1 MPVTRSERIAK
12 TVEFF
17 PHNCAAPQASAR
29 DNALYA
35 AQSLADAL
43 KGHQAHDPY
52 DALGDLQLQAIQ
64 KLSDIFSELA
74 QKKTKNA
81 PPPEQTSAPPRVP
94 QTPQLTRTNNKHYT
108 PPNTVKPPRMPPID
122 GPHLIPL
129 DNDDKTPR
137 YNLRSRVNSTYPT
150 TKIPHNYMQTMYF
163 CSTAIPKC
171 TQKLQSHA
179 IINKIT
185 GDVEQYPALSQG
197 PDANIWK
204 KAYTNNLDWLAQG
217 KMGQVDATNTIFFI
231 PHNKIPPGR
240 RVTYR
245 KKECSI
251 WPTKAKTHCVR
262 LTVGGVF
269 LDYPSDPSS
278 TCASITTT
286 TKILLNSTISTPGAR
301 FATANVSNFYYGTPM
316 NRYKYMKIKF
326 DKIPKEIFDAY
337 NLSTLE
343 HNRYVCMEIR
353 KGMPGL
359 KQAGQIASDRLVSHL
374 AQYGY
379 KPVRHTPSL
388 WRHKTQPVTCTL
400 VVNNLGIK
408 YVGREYLD
416 HLISTICDHYTVTV
430 DESGTKYLGLT
441 IEWNYSKGYVDI
453 YMPGYVSKALHR
465 FQKPLS
471 KRPQHSPH
479 AWQAPQYG
487 QRVQYCKE
495 DDVANPLA
503 LPAKQH
509 VQQIVGTFL
518 YYALA
523 LDFTMLVAL
532 GSIAQQTNNPIER
545 TMSEI
550 VWFLNYYA
558 PHPDAKIR
566 YKASDMHLWLSSDA
580 SCLSKKGS
588 KSRLGAFFF
597 LSDALAHPL
606 NPPST
611 QTRPHT
617 THPNPTAPST
627 SMQK

>member
-1 MPVTRSERIAK
+1 
-12 TVEFF
+12 
-17 PHNCAAPQASAR
+17 
-29 DNALYA
+29 
-35 AQSLADAL
+35 
-43 KGHQAHDPY
+43 
-52 DALGDLQLQAIQ
+52 
-64 KLSDIFSELA
+64 
-74 QKKTKNA
+74 
-81 PPPEQTSAPPRVP
+81 
-94 QTPQLTRTNNKHYT
+94 
-108 PPNTVKPPRMPPID
+108 
-122 GPHLIPL
+122 
-129 DNDDKTPR
+129 
-137 YNLRSRVNSTYPT
+137 
-150 TKIPHNYMQTMYF
+150 MQTMYF

-197 PDANIWK
+197 PEANIWK
-204 KAYTNNLDWLAQG
+204 KAYANNLDRLAQG
-217 KMGQVDATNTIFFI
+217 KMGQVDTTNTIFFI

-262 LTVGGVF
+262 LTVGGDC

-278 TCASITTT
+278 TCASITT

-301 FATANVSNFYYGTPM
+301 FATANVSNFYYRTPM

-326 DKIPKEIFDAY
+326 DKIPKEIVDAY
-337 NLSTLE
+337 NLATLE
-343 HNRYVCMEIR
+343 HNGYVFMEIR

-408 YVGREYLD
+408 YVGREHLD
-416 HLISTICDHYTVTV
+416 HLISTICDQYTVTV
-430 DESGTKYLGLT
+430 DKSGTKYLGLT

-550 VWFLNYYA
+550 VWFLNYCA
-558 PHPDAKIR
+558 SHPDAKIR

-580 SCLSKKGS
+580 SYLSKKGS

-597 LSDALAHPL
+597 LSDSLAHP
-606 NPPST
+606 
-611 QTRPHT
+611 
-617 THPNPTAPST
+617 
-627 SMQK
+627 